1 MNKQI
6 LLCVETNSRARI
18 DYQYISETIKRF
30 YEDNRKISYK
40 PIFLGS
46 KTKFN
51 DKGKLKEIEKYTK
64 SFPGNTEVIYFI
76 DYDDGDTSAIT
87 LDLFNRIKNFC
98 ETKGYYFVYFVK
110 DVEDVY
116 LGKQVS
122 DNEKIKYLEYFKR
135 KSLINNIKLSNL
147 QNCLIKQHC
156 SNILVVLDNF
166 WKRK

>member
-51 DKGKLKEIEKYTK
+51 DKGKLKEIEKYT
-64 SFPGNTEVIYFI
+64 FFM
-76 DYDDGDTSAIT
+76 
-87 LDLFNRIKNFC
+87 FRII
-98 ETKGYYFVYFVK
+98 
-110 DVEDVY
+110 
-116 LGKQVS
+116 
-122 DNEKIKYLEYFKR
+122 KI
-135 KSLINNIKLSNL
+135 
-147 QNCLIKQHC
+147 
-156 SNILVVLDNF
+156 
-166 WKRK
+166 